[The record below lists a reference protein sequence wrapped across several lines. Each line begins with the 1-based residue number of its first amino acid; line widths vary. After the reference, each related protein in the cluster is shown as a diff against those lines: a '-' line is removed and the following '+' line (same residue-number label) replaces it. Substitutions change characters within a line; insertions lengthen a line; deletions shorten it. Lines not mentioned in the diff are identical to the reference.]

1 MERVVV
7 GRDGTE
13 QVGHRAVG
21 AARICK
27 ELFVVKG
34 SVCRKRSMDVKLV
47 CLLDGVAEGER
58 RVAP

>member
-27 ELFVVKG
+27 ELFAVEG
-34 SVCRKRSMDVKLV
+34 SVCRKRLMVVKLV